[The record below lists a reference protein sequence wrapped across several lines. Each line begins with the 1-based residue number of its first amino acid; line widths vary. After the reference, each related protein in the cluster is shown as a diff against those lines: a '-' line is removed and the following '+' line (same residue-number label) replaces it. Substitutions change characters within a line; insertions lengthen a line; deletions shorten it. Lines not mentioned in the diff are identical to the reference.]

1 MRRFTR
7 NRWWAFIL
15 TLCVLLASNAT
26 FTSPSYGGG
35 GDPLAVGDGGGGGSN
50 DAGDPDGPS
59 GPTKRAP
66 SGGRVAPG
74 GNGFARTPVGD
85 GGAAS
90 SGWGWRFHVVLR
102 TLLIRWLRF

>member
-1 MRRFTR
+1 MRRFAK

-26 FTSPSYGGG
+26 FTSPSYGDA
-35 GDPLAVGDGGGGGSN
+35 GDPLTIVDGGSGSAP
-50 DAGDPDGPS
+50 AGDPDGPS
-59 GPTKRAP
+59 GPSKRTP
-66 SGGRVAPG
+66 IGGHVAPG

-90 SGWGWRFHVVLR
+90 SVWSWRFHVALR
-102 TLLIRWLRF
+102 ILKLRWMRF